1 MASLLKQVKSKL
13 FIVAHRRTLGL
24 LDGEY
29 GSVFKGRSLDFDE
42 LRTYVP
48 GDDVRDIDWKATAR
62 HGAPL
67 TKRYNALRRQTVLL
81 VADTGRN
88 MAATSES
95 GNAKHDIAIEAL
107 GLMGY
112 LALRHGDDVG
122 LLHGNSLDCRFL
134 PARAGEDHLERLLR
148 EVLSAT
154 GPESPRSGL
163 QHQLE
168 FLLRHFRRRMLIFVA
183 GDQFLPDDHTES
195 LLRRLQV
202 RHEILWFTVRDAD
215 LTAPSKAAMAND
227 QAATAHDPARTIDI
241 SDGTAIPGAPAG
253 DAAVRAAYATA
264 MEGRERTRQHTYRRL
279 GIAEATAGGTA
290 EVVST
295 LFALLEQH
303 RLKGR
308 AHAR

>member
-13 FIVAHRRTLGL
+13 FIVAHRRTLGM

-67 TKRYNALRRQTVLL
+67 TKRYTALRRQTVLL

-95 GNAKHDIAIEAL
+95 GKAKNDVAIEAL

-122 LLHGNSLDCRFL
+122 LLHGSSLKSSFL
-134 PARAGEDHLERLLR
+134 QARTGEDHLERLLR
-148 EVLSAT
+148 SVQSAT
-154 GPESPRSGL
+154 TSGSPRSGL
-163 QHQLE
+163 HHQLE
-168 FLLRHFRRRMLIFVA
+168 FLLRNVRRRMLVFVA
-183 GDQFLPDDHTES
+183 GDQFLPDQDTEH
-195 LLRRLQV
+195 LLRRLRA
-202 RHEILWFTVRDAD
+202 RHEILWFTVRDAH
-215 LTAPSKAAMAND
+215 LAASSSE
-227 QAATAHDPARTIDI
+227 QATSSARLRTVDI
-241 SDGTAIPGAPAG
+241 SDRKAIPSAPAS
-253 DAAVRAAYATA
+253 DAVVRAAYAKAT
-264 MEGRERTRQHTYRRL
+264 EDRERSRQQAYKRL

-290 EVVST
+290 DVIPT
-295 LFALLEQH
+295 IFALLEQH